1 MALNWDDLKVLLA
14 VSRAGSL
21 SAAAQL
27 MGIDQATAS
36 RRLAALEADLGA
48 ILFARARTGL
58 TPTEAGEAAIARALE
73 IEARS
78 LRLNEEVA
86 NTGKGAAGLVRIIG
100 NPWTLMRLAEHGLP
114 GLLQKHPQLDIRTI
128 GTFQYRSI
136 ARGETAIALWFEVP
150 PADTAFAIKL
160 GDVPYAIYGPA
171 GVDPDTVGWVS
182 FWDDDAPRRAPIR
195 WIEKVRK
202 PGESLRVTATD
213 SSVLLGAV
221 RAGLGKGLLPMCLA
235 EGDARLARI
244 TQGPPDLVRALHV
257 HAHPD
262 TVQTARIQAVIA
274 WMREC
279 FPRVYAIEGLTAAA

>member
-1 MALNWDDLKVLLA
+1 MALNWDDLKILLA

-21 SAAAQL
+21 SGAALQL
-27 MGIDQATAS
+27 GIDQATAS

-58 TPTEAGEAAIARALE
+58 SPTEAGEAAIARAME
-73 IEARS
+73 IEART
-78 LRLNEEVA
+78 LRLPEEVA
-86 NTGKGAAGLVRIIG
+86 NTGQGAAGLVRIIG
-100 NPWTLMRLAEHGLP
+100 NPWTLMRLSEHGLP
-114 GLLQKHPQLDIRTI
+114 DLLRAHPQIDIRTI
-128 GTFQYRSI
+128 GTFQTRSV
-136 ARGETAIALWFEVP
+136 ARGETAIALWFELP
-150 PADTAFAIKL
+150 PSDTAFAIKL
-160 GDVPYAIYGPA
+160 GDVPYAIYAPA
-171 GVDPDTVGWVS
+171 GADPEKLGWVS

-213 SSVLLGAV
+213 SSVLLGAI

-235 EGDARLARI
+235 EGDRRLARV
-244 TQGPPDLVRALHV
+244 TPGPPDLVRALHL

-274 WMREC
+274 WLRDC
-279 FPRVYAIEGLTAAA
+279 FPRVYSVQGAAAAA